1 MPDDSRSHSSPV
13 GAGGRRVSGREL
25 SALHAEAYRWAL
37 HLSDYNSTEAEE
49 MVQTAYLRILD
60 GSARFRGEA
69 ALKTWLFG
77 IIRNVVRE
85 TRRKRYREV
94 PLDES
99 YAANILGSEGVDDP
113 TENRRIKTAIAQLPA
128 RQREV
133 ALLVFFRDLSI
144 AEAAEV
150 LGLTLG
156 TARTHYERAKQ
167 NLAKELKD
175 LIDEND

>member
-1 MPDDSRSHSSPV
+1 MPGDSRNHNSP
-13 GAGGRRVSGREL
+13 AGKQGRLVAAREL

-37 HLSDYNSTEAEE
+37 HLSNYNTSEAEE
-49 MVQTAYLRILD
+49 LVQTAYLRVLD

-77 IIRNVVRE
+77 IIRNVMRE

-94 PLDES
+94 PLDDGFEATMIS
-99 YAANILGSEGVDDP
+99 SGEPHDSSEAQ
-113 TENRRIKTAIAQLPA
+113 RIQFALEQLPT
-128 RQREV
+128 RQKELAV
-133 ALLVFFRDLSI
+133 LVFFRDLSI
-144 AEAAEV
+144 AEAAKV
-150 LGLTLG
+150 LGLALG

-175 LIDEND
+175 LVDTNE